1 MTVRVVPKDASSV
14 LGNATVSTVSLYAKQ
29 TAMSSFIY
37 NTISIYAQKALSQIK
52 KISWLPYEYLFMDW
66 SDKDVNNT
74 KASYVIN
81 VNSATTAKYVYIA
94 DTDVENEESYKLS
107 LLDHSVYYHETHIST
122 WTKNGVAGSD
132 NETKDYTIE
141 GDYYDAPDGQAYQN
155 FLKSYYEKLTAPR
168 AKYYEENSQGEE
180 VLKHTVSAKSG
191 LYSPYSY

>member
-1 MTVRVVPKDASSV
+1 MRVVPKDATSV
-14 LGNATVSTVSLYAKQ
+14 LGNAAVSTVSLYAKQ
-29 TAMSSFIY
+29 NAMSSFIY
-37 NTISIYAQKALSQIK
+37 NTISIYAQKALGQIK
-52 KISWLPYEYLFMDW
+52 QISWLPYEYLFMDW

-94 DTDVENEESYKLS
+94 NTDVENEESYKLS
-107 LLDHSVYYHETHIST
+107 LLDHSVYYHETHLST
-122 WTKNGVAGSD
+122 WTRNGVAGSD

-141 GDYYDAPDGQAYQN
+141 GDYYDAPDAQAYQN

-168 AKYYEENSQGEE
+168 AKYYEEDSQGKE

-191 LYSPYSY
+191 LYSPYNY